1 MAENKIITWEEVQK
15 HKEDKNVWLVIQ
27 GRVYDVSEYEEH
39 PGGYE
44 LLIDNAGYDATDA
57 FEDNDHSQLAKERL
71 ETYFIGVIE
80 EGEPPKREQANQ
92 TMPIIL
98 LMIVVGIMIGIALW
112 H

>member
-15 HKEDKNVWLVIQ
+15 HKEDNNVWLVIN
-27 GRVYDVSEYEEH
+27 GRVYDVSEYNEH

-57 FEDNDHSQLAKERL
+57 FEDNDHSMLAKQRL

-80 EGEPPKREQANQ
+80 EGEAPKREQAS
-92 TMPIIL
+92 
-98 LMIVVGIMIGIALW
+98 
-112 H
+112 